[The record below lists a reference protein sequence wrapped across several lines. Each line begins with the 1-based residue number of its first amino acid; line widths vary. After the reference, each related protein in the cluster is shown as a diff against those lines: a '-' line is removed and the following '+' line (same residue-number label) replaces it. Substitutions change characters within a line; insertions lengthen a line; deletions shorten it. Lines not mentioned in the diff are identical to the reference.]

1 MSRATARPMTGS
13 DMMRALSQSS
23 AGADI
28 EGHESEEN
36 GAERQIGEIEH
47 RWSPERNCVGDMP
60 TRCIKGLFGFPPRA

>member
-1 MSRATARPMTGS
+1 MGS

-28 EGHESEEN
+28 ESHESEEK

-47 RWSPERNCVGDMP
+47 RWSPERTSSATCRQI
-60 TRCIKGLFGFPPRA
+60 T